1 MGGVLISL
9 GLGSPLSLV
18 FASTVPVVVM
28 MAVMTIVLAAVV
40 TAMVSLRR
48 LSRTMASRPGVSLI
62 LSLHFSIVIAGTRRY
77 FCGSENT
84 NFAPTCSARHA
95 KASTSTGSTL
105 SCAKRAQST
114 ALRRVV
120 QGACV

>member
-18 FASTVPVVVM
+18 FASTVPVMVV
-28 MAVMTIVLAAVV
+28 MAVMTTGIVLAAVV

-48 LSRTMASRPGVSLI
+48 FSWTMASRPGVSLI
-62 LSLHFSIVIAGTRRY
+62 LTLPLHFPIVIAGTWRY

-84 NFAPTCSARHA
+84 NFAPNCSTRHTRAR
-95 KASTSTGSTL
+95 STL

>member
-1 MGGVLISL
+1 MGGVLIAL
-9 GLGSPLSLV
+9 GLGSPLSLM
-18 FASTVPVVVM
+18 FASTVPVVVV

-48 LSRTMASRPGVSLI
+48 FSWTMASRPGVSLI
-62 LSLHFSIVIAGTRRY
+62 LTLPLHFPIVIAGTWRY

-84 NFAPTCSARHA
+84 NFAPNCSARHTRA
-95 KASTSTGSTL
+95 RSTL